1 MGQAKARG
9 TFDER
14 KAEAIAAGRIPR
26 RLRGDN
32 KTPLHYREQK
42 GGITSAKMMQVA
54 MLGALAGAMVDRR

>member
-9 TFDER
+9 TFEER

-32 KTPLHYREQK
+32 KTSAHYRIDAGQ
-42 GGITSAKMMQVA
+42 Q
-54 MLGALAGAMVDRR
+54 LRALLMAPLVGAMVDRR